1 MIKKKELEQI
11 EGIENI
17 PTECTFPAIQIK
29 NAPSPI
35 FSA

>member
-17 PTECTFPAIQIK
+17 PTECTLPVTQIK